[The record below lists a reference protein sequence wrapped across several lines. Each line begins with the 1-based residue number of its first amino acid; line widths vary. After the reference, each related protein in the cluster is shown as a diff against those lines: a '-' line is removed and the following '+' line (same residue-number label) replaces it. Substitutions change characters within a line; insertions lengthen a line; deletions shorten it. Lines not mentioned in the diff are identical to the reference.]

1 MTQFY
6 LYKNLNIPNLFSR
19 NHVILGLFKLDKQWA
34 KYGRFSKLPNL
45 RSTNSGVVGLVLKP
59 NFEGFYKVT
68 PLIYYRLIGK
78 NRRLK
83 NSLLDNKIR
92 DCLSAPLK
100 PPPPTA
106 S

>member
-1 MTQFY
+1 
-6 LYKNLNIPNLFSR
+6 
-19 NHVILGLFKLDKQWA
+19 
-34 KYGRFSKLPNL
+34 
-45 RSTNSGVVGLVLKP
+45 VVGLTLKP
-59 NFEGFYKVT
+59 DFEGFNVVT

-83 NSLLDNKIR
+83 NSLLDNKISDR
-92 DCLSAPLK
+92 LSAPLK